1 METHERKK
9 LITHYFDNISNT
21 RDYWIK
27 KNQSF
32 YDEDRAFMKFLVE
45 PNLNILD
52 IGCGTGDLLSSM
64 KPKYG
69 MGIDISPKMIEIA
82 KQRHPTSKF
91 LVGDIENEN
100 FVSKIKK
107 I

>member
-9 LITHYFDNISNT
+9 LITHYSDNISNT

-52 IGCGTGDLLSSM
+52 IYSDLLNHI
-64 KPKYG
+64 G
-69 MGIDISPKMIEIA
+69 HQHQ
-82 KQRHPTSKF
+82 KQHLMEF
-91 LVGDIENEN
+91 QMMWVVFQILVQIQ
-100 FVSKIKK
+100 IK
-107 I
+107 